1 MKKGFRILKFKKD
14 RPFLEVKE
22 INKSFDGRPILKKL
36 SLRVFPGECVGVLGP
51 NGCGKT
57 TLFSICIG
65 EQNPEGG
72 KIYLNNKAI
81 DQIPMHLRSKEGLGY
96 LPQQRSVFN
105 MSVYDNIIGIAQI
118 SIKDSQMQKEVTE
131 KLLDEF
137 KKRLEEQKERHEGG
151 DKWVGTGGTSPY
163 GNSGMN
169 PEGIRVGGEGGKGKA
184 AKVWEARDFKNL
196 DDDVELG
203 TRNMKVALRRL
214 RKLIRDSA
222 DEEFDLDNT
231 ISSTAKKAGLL
242 DVKFRPEKRNA
253 VKVLV
258 LFDVGGS
265 MDPHIRVCEELFSA
279 AKTEFKNLEYFYF
292 HNFIYETVWK
302 DNRRRQN
309 ERVYTEDIIHKY
321 SADYKIIFVGDATM
335 APYEITNPGGS
346 IEHWNE
352 EAGALWMKRMVGIYD
367 KLVWLNP
374 VPKEHWEYSASVEL
388 TRSLVEDNMFPLT
401 IRGLEESM
409 AYLSK

>member
-1 MKKGFRILKFKKD
+1 MFISLFNTLKATGVPVSLRELLDLIGAVDKGLAFADMDQFYYLSRAILVKDEKHYDKFD
-14 RPFLEVKE
+14 RAFDIYFKGIETLDDILEMLIPEEWLKAEFEKHLTEEELKE
-22 INKSFDGRPILKKL
+22 IKS
-36 SLRVFPGECVGVLGP
+36 LG
-51 NGCGKT
+51 
-57 TLFSICIG
+57 
-65 EQNPEGG
+65 
-72 KIYLNNKAI
+72 
-81 DQIPMHLRSKEGLGY
+81 GL
-96 LPQQRSVFN
+96 
-105 MSVYDNIIGIAQI
+105 
-118 SIKDSQMQKEVTE
+118 E
-131 KLLDEF
+131 KLLAEF
-137 KKRLEEQKERHEGG
+137 KKKLEEQEERHEGG
-151 DKWVGTGGTSPY
+151 SKQIGTGGTSPF
-163 GNSGMN
+163 GNSGEN

-184 AKVWEARDFKNL
+184 AKIWEARDFKNL

-222 DEEFDLDNT
+222 NEEFDLDNT

-265 MDPHIRVCEELFSA
+265 MDPHIKICEELFSA

-309 ERVYTEDIIHKY
+309 ERIYTEDIIHKY
-321 SADYKIIFVGDATM
+321 SADYKVIFVGDATM

-367 KLVWLNP
+367 KLIWLNP
-374 VPKEHWEYSASVEL
+374 VPQEHWEYSASVEL

>member
-1 MKKGFRILKFKKD
+1 MFISLFNTLKATGI
-14 RPFLEVKE
+14 PV
-22 INKSFDGRPILKKL
+22 
-36 SLRVFPGECVGVLGP
+36 SLRELLDLIAAVDKRLAFADMEQFYFLSRAILVKDEKHYDKFDRAFDIYFKGIESIDDILEMLIPDEWLKAEFEKHLTEEELREIQSLG
-51 NGCGKT
+51 
-57 TLFSICIG
+57 
-65 EQNPEGG
+65 
-72 KIYLNNKAI
+72 
-81 DQIPMHLRSKEGLGY
+81 GL
-96 LPQQRSVFN
+96 
-105 MSVYDNIIGIAQI
+105 
-118 SIKDSQMQKEVTE
+118 E
-131 KLLDEF
+131 KLLDAF
-137 KKRLEEQKERHEGG
+137 KKKLEEQEERHEGG
-151 DKWVGTGGTSPY
+151 NKQIGTGGTSPF
-163 GNSGMN
+163 GNSGEN

-196 DDDVELG
+196 YDDVELG

-242 DVKFRPEKRNA
+242 DVRFRPEKRNA

-265 MDPHIRVCEELFSA
+265 MDPHIKVCEELFSA

-374 VPKEHWEYSASVEL
+374 VPEEHWEYSASVEL
-388 TRSLVEDNMFPLT
+388 TRSLVEHNMFPLT

>member
-1 MKKGFRILKFKKD
+1 MLINLFQTVKASGVPCSLRELLDLLGALEKRVAYADLDDFYYLSRAILVKDEKHYDKFDRAFDIYFKGIESLDDILEMLIPDEWLKAEFEKH
-14 RPFLEVKE
+14 LTEEELKE
-22 INKSFDGRPILKKL
+22 IKT
-36 SLRVFPGECVGVLGP
+36 LG
-51 NGCGKT
+51 
-57 TLFSICIG
+57 
-65 EQNPEGG
+65 
-72 KIYLNNKAI
+72 
-81 DQIPMHLRSKEGLGY
+81 GL
-96 LPQQRSVFN
+96 
-105 MSVYDNIIGIAQI
+105 
-118 SIKDSQMQKEVTE
+118 E
-131 KLLDEF
+131 KLLEAF
-137 KKRLEEQKERHEGG
+137 KKKLEEQEERHEGG
-151 DKWVGTGGTSPY
+151 SKQIGTGGTSPF
-163 GNSGMN
+163 GNSGEN

-222 DEEFDLDNT
+222 NEEFDLDNT

-265 MDPHIRVCEELFSA
+265 MDPHIKVCEELFSA

-374 VPKEHWEYSASVEL
+374 VPEEHWEYSASVEL

>member
-1 MKKGFRILKFKKD
+1 MFISLFNTLKATGVPVSLRELLDLIGAVDKGLAFADMGQFYYLSRAILVKDEKHYDKFD
-14 RPFLEVKE
+14 RAFDIYFKGIETLDDILEMLIPEEWLKAEFEKHLTEEELKE
-22 INKSFDGRPILKKL
+22 IKS
-36 SLRVFPGECVGVLGP
+36 LG
-51 NGCGKT
+51 
-57 TLFSICIG
+57 
-65 EQNPEGG
+65 
-72 KIYLNNKAI
+72 
-81 DQIPMHLRSKEGLGY
+81 GL
-96 LPQQRSVFN
+96 
-105 MSVYDNIIGIAQI
+105 
-118 SIKDSQMQKEVTE
+118 E
-131 KLLDEF
+131 KLLAEF
-137 KKRLEEQKERHEGG
+137 KKKLEEQEERHEGG
-151 DKWVGTGGTSPY
+151 SKQIGTGGTSPF
-163 GNSGMN
+163 GNSGEN

-184 AKVWEARDFKNL
+184 AKIWEARDFKNL

-222 DEEFDLDNT
+222 NEEFDLDNT

-265 MDPHIRVCEELFSA
+265 MDPHIKICEELFSA

-309 ERVYTEDIIHKY
+309 ERIYTEDIIHKY

-352 EAGALWMKRMVGIYD
+352 EAGALWMKRMVGVYD
-367 KLVWLNP
+367 KLIWLNP
-374 VPKEHWEYSASVEL
+374 VPEEHWEYSASVEL

>member
-1 MKKGFRILKFKKD
+1 MFISLFNTLKATGIPVSLRELLDLIAAVDKRLAFANMNEFYFLSRAIMVKDEKHYDKFDRAFDIYFKGIESLDDILEMLIPDEWLKAEFEKH
-14 RPFLEVKE
+14 LTEEELKE
-22 INKSFDGRPILKKL
+22 IQ
-36 SLRVFPGECVGVLGP
+36 SL
-51 NGCGKT
+51 
-57 TLFSICIG
+57 
-65 EQNPEGG
+65 GG
-72 KIYLNNKAI
+72 L
-81 DQIPMHLRSKEGLGY
+81 
-96 LPQQRSVFN
+96 
-105 MSVYDNIIGIAQI
+105 
-118 SIKDSQMQKEVTE
+118 E
-131 KLLDEF
+131 KLLEEF
-137 KKRLEEQKERHEGG
+137 KKKLQEQEERHEGG
-151 DKWVGTGGTSPY
+151 SKQIGTGGTSPF
-163 GNSGMN
+163 GNSGEN

-222 DEEFDLDNT
+222 DEEFDLDST

-321 SADYKIIFVGDATM
+321 SGDYKIIFVGDATM